1 MAFEPLNP
9 PILLIIG
16 GLFIM
21 PEFKGV
27 MAAPNRSQIK
37 AKVLSLEQSSEYP
50 DKWIFD
56 LEILESKNISGPDF
70 AHVGERANGFAFDPL
85 PDISSGDVV
94 AGEAEFLG
102 DERGGKFRLSEIKI
116 ISQA

>member
-1 MAFEPLNP
+1 
-9 PILLIIG
+9 
-16 GLFIM
+16 M

-56 LEILESKNISGPDF
+56 LEIIESKSLSGPNF
-70 AHVGERANGFAFDPL
+70 AHVGEKAEGFAFDPL
-85 PDISSGDVV
+85 PALSSGDVID
-94 AGEAEFLG
+94 GEAEFLG
-102 DERGGKFRLSEIKI
+102 DERGGKFRLSEIEKA
-116 ISQA
+116 SRD